1 MDGSFRRG
9 SEQPMLMLA
18 AHAQVSATEVAAVE
32 QSVVQLLPPGPPA
45 LQPDAA
51 MHAQLRRLRV
61 RRRHHPPMNA
71 LRCYVNPN
79 KR

>member
-18 AHAQVSATEVAAVE
+18 AHAQASATEVEAIERTA
-32 QSVVQLLPPGPPA
+32 VQLIPPTPPA
-45 LQPDAA
+45 LHPDTA

>member
-1 MDGSFRRG
+1 MDGSFRRD
-9 SEQPMLMLA
+9 SEQPMLMLT
-18 AHAQVSATEVAAVE
+18 AHAQVSAREPDAIERTT
-32 QSVVQLLPPGPPA
+32 VQLTPPTPPA
-45 LQPDAA
+45 LQPDMA
-51 MHAQLRRLRV
+51 MHAQVRRLRV

>member
-9 SEQPMLMLA
+9 SEQPMLMLT
-18 AHAQVSATEVAAVE
+18 AHAQVSATEVEVIE
-32 QSVVQLLPPGPPA
+32 RLEVQLLPPGPPA
-45 LQPDAA
+45 PQPDTA